1 MNFDGDATLERMPS
15 GRHQPGYGAASASSS
30 SASDHYS
37 RGGGISGADSNRY
50 ADPASPGAAPV
61 VYPKA
66 GAASPDGYSG
76 GPAGTA
82 GMGVGYSS
90 GSWFPQHPW
99 ARFALLWSL
108 IQFIVLVAIESV
120 VLVEHLTE
128 FNKLKS
134 VNATLFSNLTSDT
147 FMENLPVAV
156 YPVYIQDAITQLLRS
171 SESITVYEGLFV
183 FAQLFQLGL
192 AFDAIISASRIQL
205 FATTVFNLCCLVYS
219 YFQFRQ
225 ADQLT
230 DFANLGSTGLD
241 LSSDTTYA
249 IQLVISKALSNGG
262 YVNNASNIVEIV
274 AIVASAVFFLG
285 WCVLSQRLYG
295 LFGWSIFKNLGADKN
310 VRSQLT
316 TYHIYMMLLK
326 FDVFFFLGFIAQYD
340 SLVVFHYGNVV
351 FYSNLFAGIP
361 IAVIL
366 LLLAYYSVVRESNFL
381 ITCMYI
387 GLSAAMGYLLDRIVD
402 VYTTNDSVKYLSVHV
417 SLPGFEIIT
426 FLFCAVTFVA
436 GVMAFLNFGKG
447 LMRALNRDQDLKGA
461 DSQTQQQRQQQQVTQ
476 PREDITLQSPAG
488 PASPS
493 ASHPMSPSHHGDE
506 PYRQHQYQQ
515 QQPHG
520 NYDRGHQQHYEPDPF
535 TSQQEREYQEYG
547 SREHQPQQQQ
557 YRSERAD
564 REYRQPPQQQQQQRQ
579 QYQRDDRARDDRYY

>member
-15 GRHQPGYGAASASSS
+15 GRHQPGYGAAGASSS

-37 RGGGISGADSNRY
+37 RGSGADPHRY

-61 VYPKA
+61 IYPKA
-66 GAASPDGYSG
+66 GAASPDGYAG
-76 GPAGTA
+76 GPAAPA

-90 GSWFPQHPW
+90 GSWHPW

-134 VNATLFSNLTSDT
+134 VNATLFNNLTSDT
-147 FMENLPVAV
+147 FMEDLPVAV

-387 GLSAAMGYLLDRIVD
+387 GLSAAMGYLLDRTVD

-447 LMRALNRDQDLKGA
+447 LMRALNREQDLKGA
-461 DSQTQQQRQQQQVTQ
+461 DSQTQQQRQQQQAT
-476 PREDITLQSPAG
+476 QSPTG

-493 ASHPMSPSHHGDE
+493 VAHPMSPSHHGDE
-506 PYRQHQYQQ
+506 PYRQNQYQQ

-520 NYDRGHQQHYEPDPF
+520 NYDRGHQQQYEPDPF
-535 TSQQEREYQEYG
+535 TSQQEREYQEYA
-547 SREHQPQQQQ
+547 SREEQQQQQQQQ

-564 REYRQPPQQQQQQRQ
+564 REYRQPQQQQRQ
-579 QYQRDDRARDDRYY
+579 QYQRGDRVRDDRYY